1 MITNWLVFDSVETIF
16 LLNGQRLEEILDY
29 LLIGRAVNGFY
40 RTLQVLEKKV
50 KKVKVKKEKNTYK
63 NIFLIMKTKRF
74 FLVQLS
80 VIS

>member
-63 NIFLIMKTKRF
+63 NIFLI
-74 FLVQLS
+74 
-80 VIS
+80 

>member
-16 LLNGQRLEEILDY
+16 LLNGQRLEDILDY